1 MSENWHQVLLTTQA
15 DWRNASETRRRTMA
29 TENGI
34 EAEGLFRLQAQQIT
48 ALALLHCMV
57 TLSTCLTILN
67 YWNSLTLPVGQPHGS
82 GRPKG

>member
-1 MSENWHQVLLTTQA
+1 MSENWHQVQLTTQA

-67 YWNSLTLPVGQPHGS
+67 YWNSPMPPAAPPHGS
-82 GRPKG
+82 GNHAA